1 MDDHIPT
8 PQQLYGQLFVDVQL
22 QALFDDGK
30 RFADARPRK
39 LNAAALSALYA
50 QSKDAPDFELLRFV
64 SEHFE
69 LPVPIT
75 PPSAADA
82 RPPISEHI
90 QTLWPQLTRPPDP
103 AEPGPGPGSLLPLPH
118 AYVVPGGRFREI
130 YYWDSYF
137 TMLGLLA
144 DGRRDLAEGMV
155 ANFAHL
161 IDTFGNIPNGNR
173 SYFLS
178 RSQPPFFSLMVE
190 SVGQQSRYLPQ
201 LRREHAYWMTG
212 EQDLA
217 PGEAHAHLVRLPDGS
232 LLNRYWDALDLPRDE
247 ALRDDVLTA
256 RERPDRLAAEV
267 YRDLRAAAESG
278 WDFSSRWCGDQ
289 PSCLASTA
297 TTALLPIDLNSL
309 LWGLERTI
317 AAFGDVDTAAEFS
330 ARAEQRRDAVDRF
343 LWVPTLNH
351 FVDRDWQ
358 RGQPAESGGALTAA
372 TVAPLF
378 IGMASQAQADA
389 VAGTVRHRLLKQ
401 NGLTTTLIESGQQ
414 WDAPNGWAPLQWMA
428 VIGLRRYGHE
438 ALAKD
443 IAQRWLGTVARV
455 YTATGRL
462 LEKYNV
468 ECDLPG
474 GGGEYATQDGF
485 GWTNGVHQALRGL
498 YPEGADARHWAAPG
512 ALPGMATSSPL
523 SGAFLP

>member
-1 MDDHIPT
+1 VNQVET
-8 PQQLYGQLFVDVQL
+8 PQQRYGQLFIDVQL
-22 QALFDDGK
+22 QALFEDGK

-39 LNAAALSALYA
+39 LSAAALCALYA
-50 QSKDAPDFELLRFV
+50 QSKDAPGFDLRHFV

-69 LPVPIT
+69 LPAPVSESP
-75 PPSAADA
+75 AAPAATDA
-82 RPPISEHI
+82 PLPISAHI
-90 QTLWPQLTRPPDP
+90 QALWPQLTRPADS
-103 AEPGPGPGSLLPLPH
+103 AEPAPHPSSLLPLPH

-137 TMLGLLA
+137 TILGLLA

-161 IDTFGNIPNGNR
+161 IDTLGHVPNGNR

-190 SVGQQSRYLPQ
+190 CVGQQARYLPQ
-201 LRREHAYWMTG
+201 LRREHAYWMAG

-217 PGEAHAHLVRLPDGS
+217 PGEANAHLVRLPDGS

-247 ALRDDVLTA
+247 SLRDDVLTA
-256 RERPDRLAAEV
+256 HARPDRPAAEV

-278 WDFSSRWCGDQ
+278 WDFSSRWCGER
-289 PSCLASTA
+289 PRCLASTA

-317 AAFGDVDTAAEFS
+317 AAVGDAATAAEFS
-330 ARAEQRRDAVDRF
+330 ARAAQRRAAIDRH
-343 LWVPTLNH
+343 LWVSELQH
-351 FVDRDWQ
+351 FVDHDWQ
-358 RGQPAESGGALTAA
+358 RNQPSPTLTAA

-378 IGMASQAQADA
+378 VGMASQAQADG
-389 VAGTVRHRLLKQ
+389 VARTVRQRLLKP
-401 NGLTTTLIESGQQ
+401 NGLATTLIESGQQ

-428 VIGLRRYGHE
+428 VIGLRRYGHD
-438 ALAKD
+438 ALAED
-443 IAQRWLGTVARV
+443 IARRWLGTVARV
-455 YTATGRL
+455 YAATGRL

-468 ECDLPG
+468 ETDLPG

-485 GWTNGVHQALRGL
+485 GWTNGVHQALRRL
-498 YPEGADARHWAAPG
+498 HPPS
-512 ALPGMATSSPL
+512 T
-523 SGAFLP
+523 